1 MQTHQEKGRKAR
13 ARESRTTESQQPT
26 PPPPHNAG
34 GGGNASSVVYHPSR
48 DYAITRVLAAALR
61 QRTTAFRQQE
71 VRSMCGE
78 GKDVIIYLGVK
89 TSFCIL

>member
-26 PPPPHNAG
+26 PPPTTPG